1 MELPTDALPLLC
13 SVGVDTQKQ
22 THVTSVFSSGV
33 SRMGAGLTSMFT
45 QAKQLQTT
53 LQQNAAANGGT
64 SIVNGGSARSQPS
77 LRSSQEIDRDGQLL
91 VEIFENERLEGKLQ
105 ATDPKRFSDRNAAAG
120 SGQDAMPEGS
130 LPEGNDWLT
139 DWEIDQNY
147 TAVDRDG
154 MRTGG
159 LPTGPTGH

>member
-1 MELPTDALPLLC
+1 MELLADSLLLLC
-13 SVGVDTQKQ
+13 TVGVDTQK
-22 THVTSVFSSGV
+22 HVTSVFSSGV

-53 LQQNAAANGGT
+53 LQQNAGATGGGT

-154 MRTGG
+154 MLT
-159 LPTGPTGH
+159 